1 MCGIQICQVP
11 MVILPNLIKTG
22 CLSRRVSMVIA
33 GLMVSM
39 VIASLMAINQL
50 EHAQLVCCGIFRP
63 PPWAEYTSNIPPY
76 N

>member
-22 CLSRRVSMVIA
+22 CLSRRVPMVIA

-39 VIASLMAINQL
+39 VIAGLMAINQL
-50 EHAQLVCCGIFRP
+50 
-63 PPWAEYTSNIPPY
+63 
-76 N
+76 